1 MNYLK
6 LNTDKCHLLISG
18 NKNEYIWAKLGQDIV
33 LECNDVEL
41 PGVSINSNL
50 RFGKYVSNICLKGNR
65 KRSALTRVVKFIP
78 LKKDVFFSVNN
89 LPEGNLSEFFVCKK

>member
-18 NKNEYIWAKLGQDIV
+18 NKKEYIWAKLDQDIV

-41 PGVSINSNL
+41 PRVPINSNL
-50 RFGKYVSNICLKGNR
+50 RFGKYVSNICLKANR
-65 KRSALTRVVKFIP
+65 KLIALTRVVKFIP
-78 LKKDVFFSVNN
+78 FKKDVFFSINN
-89 LPEGNLSEFFVCKK
+89 LPEGNLSEFLFCKK

>member
-18 NKNEYIWAKLGQDIV
+18 NKKEYIWAKLDQDIV

-41 PGVSINSNL
+41 PGVPINSNL
-50 RFGKYVSNICLKGNR
+50 RFGKYV
-65 KRSALTRVVKFIP
+65 
-78 LKKDVFFSVNN
+78 
-89 LPEGNLSEFFVCKK
+89 